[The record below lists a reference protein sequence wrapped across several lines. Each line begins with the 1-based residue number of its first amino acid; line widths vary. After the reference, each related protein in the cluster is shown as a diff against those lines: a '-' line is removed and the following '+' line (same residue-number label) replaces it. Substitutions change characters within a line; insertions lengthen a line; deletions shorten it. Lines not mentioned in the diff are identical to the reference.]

1 MAQLATV
8 VKVVNSDKGNKSDE
22 GSGGCWVDGG
32 NDGND
37 LFGVKNLVKEH

>member
-8 VKVVNSDKGNKSDE
+8 VKVVNSDKGHKSDE

-37 LFGVKNLVKEH
+37 LYGVKNLVKEH